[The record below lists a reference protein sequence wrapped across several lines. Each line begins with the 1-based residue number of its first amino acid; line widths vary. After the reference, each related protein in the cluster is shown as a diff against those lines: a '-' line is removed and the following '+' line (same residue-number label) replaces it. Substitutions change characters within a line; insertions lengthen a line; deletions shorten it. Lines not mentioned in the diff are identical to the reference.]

1 MVLTRGKKEVAYV
14 FFLFMFSKVFAYF
27 TLLVFAN
34 LYNQEVYGQASFIF
48 AIFHLVVLFT
58 CMGMPDTL
66 VPWLIKKRD
75 TSSVFYFFLGLNLIV
90 MIVSFVLITQLRYQ
104 WALPFVL
111 LLPFMLLDYFA
122 RAIVKSHYRYD
133 LAQWTSTLYVALT
146 LIFAFLFRRWE
157 QLGIALAYS
166 IAYFIPIIFLVWN
179 ARIGLKNV
187 LSRLSIR
194 IQALAQYLKQGSA
207 TMLITTSFA
216 LLTWIDSSILGF
228 LAPFTSVAQYN
239 VAGAIANVVA
249 AIPLS
254 VMHFILTRSAEVRDV
269 MKARSILQRGT
280 RLSYVLSMMFGI
292 LINALIFVIM
302 KIFFPQYQG
311 IEIFV
316 AILSIGVSFYAVY
329 SLFTTYMIGRMEQ
342 YKTVMPMVLAA
353 GLNVVLDILLV
364 PRFGLYGITVATLF
378 AHAVALMLLTTR
390 LKMYRFFWVLLLSP
404 LLLLITYA
412 LQWWGL
418 LMVPLSVFVFF
429 LTGLITRE
437 DIAIVLQVAQR
448 IAQRKA

>member
-48 AIFHLVVLFT
+48 AIFHLIVLFT
-58 CMGMPDTL
+58 CLGMPDTL
-66 VPWLIKKRD
+66 VPWLIKKKD
-75 TSSVFYFFLGLNLIV
+75 ASSVFYFFLGLNLVV
-90 MIVSFVLITQLRYQ
+90 MVISIFLISKLSYQ
-104 WALPFVL
+104 WALPFIL

-157 QLGIALAYS
+157 QLGITLAYS
-166 IAYFIPIIFLVWN
+166 IAYFIPILFLVWN
-179 ARIGLKNV
+179 ARAGLKNI
-187 LSRLSIR
+187 LSNLSLRLHS
-194 IQALAQYLKQGSA
+194 LSGYLKQGSA

-228 LAPFTSVAQYN
+228 LAPFTSVAKYN

-254 VMHFILTRSAEVRDV
+254 VMHFILTRSAEVKEIS
-269 MKARSILQRGT
+269 KARNILQRGT

-292 LINALIFVIM
+292 LINAFIFLIVR
-302 KIFFPQYQG
+302 IFFPQYQG
-311 IEIFV
+311 IEVFV
-316 AILSIGVSFYAVY
+316 AILSVGVSFYAVY
-329 SLFTTYMIGRMEQ
+329 SLFTTFLIGRMEQ
-342 YKTVMPMVLAA
+342 YKTVLPMVLAA
-353 GLNVVLDILLV
+353 GLNVILDILLV
-364 PRFGLYGITVATLF
+364 PQFGLYGITIATLF
-378 AHAVALMLLTTR
+378 SHAVALLLLVTK
-390 LKMYRFFWVLLLSP
+390 LKMYSFFWVLLLSP
-404 LLLLITYA
+404 ALLLVTYI
-412 LQWWGL
+412 LGWWGL
-418 LMVPLSVFVFF
+418 LMLPVSIF
-429 LTGLITRE
+429 LFLLTKLITKE
-437 DIAIVLQVAQR
+437 DIAIALQVAQKIIR
-448 IAQRKA
+448 RKS